1 MAACGPSLSRRLC
14 GAARN
19 VRLFSGTPSAK
30 GRSILNDE
38 ALRMN
43 RFTLRFAGAE
53 VEAAFVE
60 EQARKAVR
68 PVRIALACL
77 GALSVCIFI
86 LTILVFKG
94 IVVGIGARYTL
105 LYTIAALVIYA
116 VVYAL
121 TYRPVFLKRQQL
133 IMFLL
138 ACLISVAITQA
149 NARLPL
155 EIMESR
161 GFTLPLMYT
170 FFIYSVFRLRF
181 PQAVLAGWLGAAF
194 FIGYIFGMDLMGHTA
209 AGRTAFVLGMANC
222 GGMLICYQMD
232 VSARREFTA
241 MRLLGEERARSE
253 RLLLNILPAPIAERL
268 KTSEESIAEHSD
280 GVTVLFADIVGFT
293 PLSARKT
300 PQELVALLNRIFSE
314 FDALADAHGLEKIK
328 TIGDAYMAVAG
339 LPQPWPDHAARA
351 ARMALA
357 MLDVT
362 ARVAAETGEKLAL
375 RIGLHSGPVVAG
387 VIGRRKFT
395 YDLWGDTVNTASRM
409 ESHGLPGAIH
419 CTEATAMLLQGAF
432 QLQAR
437 GAMEIKGKGEMHT
450 FLLADAKGIPNG

>member
-1 MAACGPSLSRRLC
+1 M
-14 GAARN
+14 
-19 VRLFSGTPSAK
+19 
-30 GRSILNDE
+30 NDE
-38 ALRMN
+38 ALRMS
-43 RFTLRFAGAE
+43 RFTLRFAGAD
-53 VEAAFVE
+53 VEAAFTE

-77 GALSVCIFI
+77 GALSVGNYV
-86 LTILVFKG
+86 LTIHVFKG
-94 IVVGIGARYTL
+94 IVVGIGAL
-105 LYTIAALVIYA
+105 NMLYATIASLVVYA
-116 VVYAL
+116 AIYAL

-138 ACLISVAITQA
+138 ACLLSVGITRYS
-149 NARLPL
+149 ARLPL
-155 EIMESR
+155 EVLESR
-161 GFTLPLMYT
+161 GFTILLAYT

-194 FIGYIFGMDLMGHTA
+194 FVGHLFGMDLMGLTA
-209 AGRTAFVLGMANC
+209 AGRSAFILGMANC

-232 VSARREFTA
+232 VSARREFAA
-241 MRLLGEERARSE
+241 MRLLDKERERSE

-268 KTSEESIAEHSD
+268 KASGDSIAEHSG

-293 PLSARKT
+293 PLSASKT
-300 PQELVALLNRIFSE
+300 PQALVELLNRIFSE
-314 FDALADAHGLEKIK
+314 FDTLADAHGLEKIK

-339 LPQPWPDHAARA
+339 LPDPWPDHATRA

-362 ARVAAETGEKLAL
+362 ARIAAETGEKLAL

-409 ESHGLPGAIH
+409 ESHGVPGAVH
-419 CTEATAMLLQGAF
+419 CTEAAASLLQGEF

-450 FLLADAKGIPNG
+450 FLLLKPEGVPNG

>member
-1 MAACGPSLSRRLC
+1 M
-14 GAARN
+14 
-19 VRLFSGTPSAK
+19 
-30 GRSILNDE
+30 NDD

-43 RFTLRFAGAE
+43 RFTLRFAGADI
-53 VEAAFVE
+53 EAAFAD

-77 GALSVCIFI
+77 GVLSVGYYV
-86 LTILVFKG
+86 LTIHVFKS
-94 IVVGIGARYTL
+94 IVVGIGALNTL
-105 LYTIAALVIYA
+105 LYTIATLVIYA
-116 VVYAL
+116 MGYAL
-121 TYRPVFLKRQQL
+121 TYRPVFVKRQQL
-133 IMFLL
+133 IMFLFVCL
-138 ACLISVAITQA
+138 ASVGITRVS
-149 NARLPL
+149 ARLPL
-155 EIMESR
+155 EILESR
-161 GFTLPLMYT
+161 GFTFMLMYI

-194 FIGYIFGMDLMGHTA
+194 LVGYLFGMDLMGPTA

-232 VSARREFTA
+232 GSARREFAA
-241 MRLLGEERARSE
+241 MRLLGEEQARSE

-268 KTSEESIAEHSD
+268 KASEESIAEHSD

-300 PQELVALLNRIFSE
+300 PRALVELLNRIFSE

-339 LPQPWPDHAARA
+339 LPNPWPDHAPRA

-357 MLDVT
+357 MLDAT
-362 ARVAAETGEKLAL
+362 ARVAAETGEKLSL

-387 VIGRRKFT
+387 VIGRRKFA
-395 YDLWGDTVNTASRM
+395 YDMWGDTVNTASRM
-409 ESHGLPGAIH
+409 ESHGVPGAIH
-419 CTEATAMLLQGAF
+419 CTEATAMLLKGMF
-432 QLQAR
+432 QLQPR
-437 GAMEIKGKGEMHT
+437 GAMEIKGKGEMRT
-450 FLLADAKGIPNG
+450 FLLTDATAIPCG

>member
-1 MAACGPSLSRRLC
+1 M
-14 GAARN
+14 
-19 VRLFSGTPSAK
+19 
-30 GRSILNDE
+30 NDA

-43 RFTLRFAGAE
+43 RFTLRFAGADA
-53 VEAAFVE
+53 EAAFAE

-68 PVRIALACL
+68 PVRIALVCICAL
-77 GALSVCIFI
+77 GAGIYV
-86 LTILVFKG
+86 LTIHVFKG
-94 IVVGIGARYTL
+94 IVVGIGARNLLLATL
-105 LYTIAALVIYA
+105 GASLIYA

-138 ACLISVAITQA
+138 ACLISVGIALA

-155 EIMESR
+155 EVMESR
-161 GFTLPLMYT
+161 GFTMSLVYT

-194 FIGYIFGMDLMGHTA
+194 FVGYIFGMDLMGPTA
-209 AGRTAFVLGMANC
+209 AGRTAFVLGLANC

-241 MRLLGEERARSE
+241 MRFLDKERERSE

-268 KTSEESIAEHSD
+268 KASGDAIAEHSD
-280 GVTVLFADIVGFT
+280 GVTVVFADIVGFT
-293 PLSARKT
+293 PLSASKT
-300 PQELVALLNRIFSE
+300 PRALVELLNRIFSE

-339 LPQPWPDHAARA
+339 LPNPWPDHAQRA

-375 RIGLHSGPVVAG
+375 RIGMHSGPVVAG

-409 ESHGLPGAIH
+409 ESHGVPGAIH
-419 CTEATAMLLQGAF
+419 CTEAAALLLRGAF

-450 FLLADAKGIPNG
+450 FLLLDPEAIPDG

>member
-1 MAACGPSLSRRLC
+1 M
-14 GAARN
+14 
-19 VRLFSGTPSAK
+19 
-30 GRSILNDE
+30 NDD

-43 RFTLRFAGAE
+43 RFTLRFAGADI
-53 VEAAFVE
+53 EAAFAD

-77 GALSVCIFI
+77 GALSVGYYV
-86 LTILVFKG
+86 LTIHVFKS
-94 IVVGIGARYTL
+94 IVVGIGAL
-105 LYTIAALVIYA
+105 NMLYATIMALVAYA
-116 VVYAL
+116 MAYAL

-133 IMFLL
+133 IMFLF
-138 ACLISVAITQA
+138 ACLILLGITRATAQ
-149 NARLPL
+149 LPF
-155 EIMESR
+155 EILESR
-161 GFTLPLMYT
+161 GFTFMLIYI

-194 FIGYIFGMDLMGHTA
+194 AVGYLFGMDLMGPTA
-209 AGRTAFVLGMANC
+209 AGRTAFVLGMANF

-268 KTSEESIAEHSD
+268 KASEESIAEHSD

-300 PQELVALLNRIFSE
+300 PRALVDLLNRIFSE

-339 LPQPWPDHAARA
+339 LPQSWPDHAARA

-395 YDLWGDTVNTASRM
+395 YDMWGDTVNTASRM

-432 QLQAR
+432 RLQAR
-437 GAMEIKGKGEMHT
+437 GAMEIKGKGEMNT
-450 FLLADAKGIPNG
+450 FLLADAERIPNG

>member
-1 MAACGPSLSRRLC
+1 MNADA
-14 GAARN
+14 
-19 VRLFSGTPSAK
+19 F
-30 GRSILNDE
+30 
-38 ALRMN
+38 RMN
-43 RFTLRFAGAE
+43 RFTLRFAGAD
-53 VEAAFVE
+53 VEAAFAH

-68 PVRIALACL
+68 PVRIALVSLA
-77 GALSVCIFI
+77 ALNLAYYV
-86 LTILVFKG
+86 LTIHVFKS
-94 IVVGIGARYTL
+94 IVVGIGALNL
-105 LYTIAALVIYA
+105 LAITIVSLAIYA
-116 VVYAL
+116 MFYAL

-133 IMFLL
+133 IMVLL
-138 ACLISVAITQA
+138 ACLISVGVTRST
-149 NARLPL
+149 ARLPL
-155 EIMESR
+155 EILESR
-161 GFTLPLMYT
+161 GFTIMLTYT
-170 FFIYSVFRLRF
+170 FFIYSVLRLRF
-181 PQAVLAGWLGAAF
+181 PQAVLAGWLAGAF
-194 FIGYIFGMDLMGHTA
+194 FVGYLFGLDLMGPTA
-209 AGRTAFVLGMANC
+209 AGRTALVLGLANC

-241 MRLLGEERARSE
+241 MRLLDVERERSE

-268 KTSEESIAEHSD
+268 KASGDSIAEHSE

-293 PLSARKT
+293 PLSASKT
-300 PQELVALLNRIFSE
+300 PQALVELLNRIFSE

-339 LPQPWPDHAARA
+339 LPIAWPDHAPRA

-357 MLDVT
+357 MHDVI

-409 ESHGLPGAIH
+409 ESHGVPGAIH
-419 CTEATAMLLQGAF
+419 CTETAALLLRGTF

-450 FLLADAKGIPNG
+450 FLVLKAEGIPNG